1 VGTRYFA
8 ALPADDVSDLPSPA
22 RIAIQ
27 SSITAFLTQDRG
39 HVRQGNDGTA
49 DSRFVFFAR
58 WLDKMQFTQQSAAA
72 LTKGQTIQLL
82 GAYLTHLRHG
92 ATLQQSTTIVDQTLR
107 GYIGAA
113 ANVFTVLTKR
123 RCLAYD
129 PATLHQRQPS
139 FHPFLREQLTQRA
152 NWRKP
157 RDRIEPFTSA
167 MFEVLFQEITS
178 STDPSGTFISPLHSI
193 FDWTRL
199 GLFTGSRL
207 GEYGQSRR
215 TKGSR
220 YNTVPQSIDAGAWA
234 GSSIAFIAADF
245 TFFTAELIA
254 IPHEQVPSAHAR
266 AKVSAIQI
274 RFRYDKSKDNFTIR
288 KFRSLDH
295 PFLDPVDAGVSILRR
310 AHLLRVPLDEPL
322 GVYASPLSSS
332 FSFITAK
339 TVTEV
344 MHHACVV
351 AYPDPQHQLRRNIK
365 SLVAHSNR
373 VTAAVCL
380 QQGGASNDEI
390 AFRLRWQPASVPIY
404 LRDCFQ
410 AVGDTL
416 QKALVGAYRSM

>member
-1 VGTRYFA
+1 
-8 ALPADDVSDLPSPA
+8 VSDLPAPA
-22 RIAIQ
+22 RAAIE
-27 SSITAFLTQDRG
+27 SCISDFLTQDRG
-39 HVRQGNDGTA
+39 HIRSGNDGTS

-72 LTKGQTIQLL
+72 LTDGQTIKLL
-82 GAYLTHLRHG
+82 GTYLNHLRHG
-92 ATLQQSTTIVDQTLR
+92 VTLQQSSTIVDQTLR
-107 GYIGAA
+107 GYINAA
-113 ANVFTVLTKR
+113 ANVFTVLTRR

-139 FHPFLREQLTQRA
+139 FHPFLKEQLTQRA

-157 RDRIEPFTSA
+157 RDRIEPFTA
-167 MFEVLFQEITS
+167 PMFDALFNEIRS
-178 STDPSGTFISPLHSI
+178 STDPSRTFMDSLSAI

-215 TKGSR
+215 TKGTR
-220 YNTVPQSIDAGAWA
+220 FNTVPQSVDAGPWA
-234 GSSIAFIAADF
+234 GSSIAFIAEDF
-245 TFFTAELIA
+245 TFYTASLIA
-254 IPHEQVPSAHAR
+254 IPHDQVAVLHA
-266 AKVSAIQI
+266 KHEVSAIQI

-295 PFLDPVDAGVSILRR
+295 PFFDPVDAGVSILRR
-310 AHLLRVPLDEPL
+310 AHLLGVPANEPL
-322 GVYASPLSSS
+322 GVFQTPSSS
-332 FSFITAK
+332 TFLFITAK
-339 TVTEV
+339 TVTDV
-344 MHHACVV
+344 MHHACIV
-351 AYPDPQHQLRRNIK
+351 AYPNPQHQLRRNIK

-390 AFRLRWQPASVPIY
+390 AFRLRWRPASVPIY

-416 QKALVGAYRSM
+416 QKSIVGAYRSM

>member
-1 VGTRYFA
+1 
-8 ALPADDVSDLPSPA
+8 
-22 RIAIQ
+22 
-27 SSITAFLTQDRG
+27 
-39 HVRQGNDGTA
+39 
-49 DSRFVFFAR
+49 
-58 WLDKMQFTQQSAAA
+58 MQFTQQSAAA
-72 LTKGQTIQLL
+72 LTDGQTIQLL

-92 ATLQQSTTIVDQTLR
+92 ATLQQSTTIVDQTLQ

-113 ANVFTVLTKR
+113 ANVFTVLTKQC
-123 RCLAYD
+123 CLAYD

-139 FHPFLREQLTQRA
+139 FHPFLREQLT
-152 NWRKP
+152 WRKP

-167 MFEVLFQEITS
+167 MFDVLFPEIQS

-193 FDWTRL
+193 FNWTRL

-234 GSSIAFIAADF
+234 GSSIAFIASDF
-245 TFFTAELIA
+245 TFFTEALIA
-254 IPHEQVPSAHAR
+254 IPHEQVSSAHAR
-266 AKVSAIQI
+266 GAVSAIQI
-274 RFRYDKSKDNFTIR
+274 RFRYDKSKDNFTIQ
-288 KFRSLDH
+288 KFRSLNH
-295 PFLDPVDAGVSILRR
+295 SFLDPVDAGVSILHR
-310 AHLLRVPLDEPL
+310 AHILRVPLDEPL
-322 GVYASPLSSS
+322 GVFSLPQSKS

-339 TVTEV
+339 TVTDV
-344 MHHACVV
+344 MHHACIV

-404 LRDCFQ
+404 LRDCLQ

-416 QKALVGAYRSM
+416 QTALVGAYRSM